1 MEHLNNNNLV
11 DLKCNERETAQK
23 EYLQPIVKSCPCCEQ
38 ERSYYDFWYFIG
50 KTKQESKIC
59 CHCFRELRQLDLYL
73 ARTLDG
79 VKIPVYEKPITKYP
93 IT

>member
-1 MEHLNNNNLV
+1 MQHLNTNNQV
-11 DLKCNERETAQK
+11 DLECDERETTQTV
-23 EYLQPIVKSCPCCEQ
+23 QPIVKVCPCCEQ

-59 CHCFRELRQLDLYL
+59 CHCFRELRQLDRYL
-73 ARTLDG
+73 SIVLDG